1 MNSSFLL
8 FHSFARLLILQTDE
22 AETCFHQHGL
32 FNVHQFSLKASAV
45 SFRLLTRPYFRFSP
59 CFPLFHR
66 MRHRFPI
73 KGSLFLQRR
82 GLDGNVP
89 LVRRSGSAGCFRPDA
104 AAADLLAVA
113 DPCAEAERAF
123 LVVEIRPDDPA
134 AESRLSGV
142 WRPYGAAGSG
152 TVSLAV
158 LCPEGG
164 CSREVCLRFCQDHGL
179 SLAQNWHCLAEGFEK
194 EGEMDYNE
202 SC

>member
-1 MNSSFLL
+1 MEMFLL
-8 FHSFARLLILQTDE
+8 Y
-22 AETCFHQHGL
+22 G
-32 FNVHQFSLKASAV
+32 
-45 SFRLLTRPYFRFSP
+45 
-59 CFPLFHR
+59 
-66 MRHRFPI
+66 
-73 KGSLFLQRR
+73 
-82 GLDGNVP
+82 
-89 LVRRSGSAGCFRPDA
+89 A
-104 AAADLLAVA
+104 AAALAAFGLTQLLLIFWRWLTHG
-113 DPCAEAERAF
+113 AEAERAF

-142 WRPYGAAGSG
+142 LEALRGQPGLER
-152 TVSLAV
+152 VSLAV